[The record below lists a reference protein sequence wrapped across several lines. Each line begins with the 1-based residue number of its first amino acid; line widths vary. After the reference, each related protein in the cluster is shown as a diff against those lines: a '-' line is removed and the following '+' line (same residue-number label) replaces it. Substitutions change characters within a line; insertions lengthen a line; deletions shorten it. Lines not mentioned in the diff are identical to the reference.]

1 MCMAC
6 FVYADEVSENESST
20 KVKSD
25 DAAQQHRE
33 YDSPENAGE
42 RRGMI
47 SLDSFLRELSSSAT
61 DSEKAPSVAIA
72 GHVRPDGDCVGSC
85 LAVYNYIRDNYPA
98 IRVDIYLEPIPEKF
112 SFLKNADQ
120 IRSAKNAELVS
131 YDLFI
136 ALDCG
141 DEGRLGEAAR
151 FFKAAR
157 RTICIDH
164 HLTNDSFADINEVHP
179 EASSASELV
188 YLTLNPEKITEEI
201 AECLYLGIAHDTGVF
216 QYTCTSP
223 RTMRIAGDLMGRG
236 IPYSRIVDETYYVRS
251 FAQQKIW
258 GKAFLDSQLYLDGRC
273 IYSLVTRE
281 DMEAFHVT
289 PADLDGIVS
298 QLRSTSGVEVSIFLY
313 QAADGYKISLR
324 SASYVDVAKIA
335 AEFGGGGHAR
345 AAGASAKK
353 QPEEILTILLDK
365 IAAQL

>member
-1 MCMAC
+1 
-6 FVYADEVSENESST
+6 
-20 KVKSD
+20 
-25 DAAQQHRE
+25 
-33 YDSPENAGE
+33 
-42 RRGMI
+42 MI
-47 SLDSFLRELSSSAT
+47 SLDACLEEILTANAGCANPDGKDGKSRNWQGLAVKASDIVSNEAYGENRTEKILSL
-61 DSEKAPSVAIA
+61 AIA

-98 IRVDIYLEPIPEKF
+98 VRADIYLEPIPEKF

-120 IRSAKNAELVS
+120 IRSAKNAETAP

-141 DEGRLGEAAR
+141 DEGRLGDAAR
-151 FFKAAR
+151 LFKAAR

-188 YLTLNPEKITEEI
+188 YLTLNPDKITKEI
-201 AECLYLGIAHDTGVF
+201 AECLYLGIAHDTGIF

-236 IPYSRIVDETYYVRS
+236 IPYSRIIDETYYLRS

-258 GKAFLDSQLYLDGRC
+258 GKAFLDSQLYLNGRC

-281 DMEAFHVT
+281 DMEAFHVS

-298 QLRSTSGVEVSIFLY
+298 QLRSTEGVEVAIFLY

-324 SASYVDVAKIA
+324 SASCVDVAKIA

-345 AAGASAKK
+345 AAGASTKK
-353 QPEEILTILLDK
+353 QPAEILTLLLDR